1 MPSSD
6 GERERES
13 GGERQIKRREDPG
26 VWESEGC
33 ETPTDGPTP
42 FVLVFLERL
51 LKSVSVKFW
60 FSAEIG
66 LRCLQEKVGVR

>member
-33 ETPTDGPTP
+33 ETPTDRPTP
-42 FVLVFLERL
+42 FVFVVFGAAPQECLGEVLVL
-51 LKSVSVKFW
+51 S
-60 FSAEIG
+60 
-66 LRCLQEKVGVR
+66 